1 VVRSFYKGV
10 SAILLVY
17 SVDDKNSFVEL
28 SGWLK
33 EIREHSH
40 PETIVFLVGT
50 KLDLELQ
57 SGMRNVTSEEG
68 KKYRKSINADA
79 FMEVSAKTG
88 ENVKEV
94 FFCHILKLFEKL
106 GKILVR
112 KYNESSVF
120 RCLVS
125 PMSTE
130 DTPSKA
136 ESFNLKY
143 DAFARRSLIRK

>member
-1 VVRSFYKGV
+1 M
-10 SAILLVY
+10 
-17 SVDDKNSFVEL
+17 DDKNSFVEL

-57 SGMRNVTSEEG
+57 SGMRKVTSEEG
-68 KKYRKSINADA
+68 ANYKKSINADA

-94 FFCHILKLFEKL
+94 YFILNIKV
-106 GKILVR
+106 I
-112 KYNESSVF
+112 
-120 RCLVS
+120 
-125 PMSTE
+125 
-130 DTPSKA
+130 
-136 ESFNLKY
+136 
-143 DAFARRSLIRK
+143 